1 MAGEGQGYTVLI
13 ADDEPEVVDLVQI
26 VLETEGY
33 QVQGAANG
41 RIALDKIKEQP
52 ADLLLLDIMMPEMT
66 GLMLLDHL
74 QADPALSKIPV
85 IMLSV
90 VVTDPEI
97 RMALEGGA
105 SAYLSKPFEIRE
117 LIWLVNRVLTMNATQ
132 RDRFR
137 QQMLKDIGR
146 RS

>member
-1 MAGEGQGYTVLI
+1 MAKKGQGYTVLI

-33 QVQGAANG
+33 RVQSASNG
-41 RIALDKIKEQP
+41 RKALDKIAEQP
-52 ADLLLLDIMMPEMT
+52 PDLLLLDVMMPEMT
-66 GLMLLDHL
+66 GLMLLEHL
-74 QADPALSKIPV
+74 RTEPAWTEIPV

-90 VVTDPEI
+90 VVTDPEV

-105 SAYLSKPFEIRE
+105 TAYLSKPFEIRE
-117 LIWLVNRVLTMNATQ
+117 LVWLINRLLTMNTDQ

-146 RS
+146 R

>member
-1 MAGEGQGYTVLI
+1 MAQKGQGYTVLI

-26 VLETEGY
+26 VLQTEGY
-33 QVQGAANG
+33 QVQGASNG
-41 RIALDKIKEQP
+41 RKALDKILEQAP
-52 ADLLLLDIMMPEMT
+52 DLLLLDVMMPEMT

-74 QADPALSKIPV
+74 GADPVLSQIPV

-90 VVTDPEI
+90 VVTDPEV

-105 SAYLSKPFEIRE
+105 TAYLSKPFEIRE
-117 LIWLVNRVLTMNATQ
+117 LVWLVNRILTMNAAQ

-137 QQMLKDIGR
+137 QQLLKDVGR
-146 RS
+146 R

>member
-1 MAGEGQGYTVLI
+1 MAGKGQGYTVLI

-33 QVQGAANG
+33 KVQSASNG
-41 RIALDKIKEQP
+41 KKALDKIVEQP
-52 ADLLLLDIMMPEMT
+52 PDLLLLDVMMPEMT

-74 QADPALSKIPV
+74 GADPVLSKIPV

-90 VVTDPEI
+90 VVTDPEV
-97 RMALEGGA
+97 RMALDGGA
-105 SAYLSKPFEIRE
+105 TAYLSKPFEIRE
-117 LIWLVNRVLTMNATQ
+117 LVWLVNRILTMNATQ

-137 QQMLKDIGR
+137 QQLLKDVGR
-146 RS
+146 R